1 MVPTFLK
8 WHSSSDT
15 GGNPLIMVFHGL
27 SWSMT
32 INAYHCMSLL
42 TRFAQCVLCVWLRTI
57 FGGFA
62 IGNQW
67 FISSHSGERYR
78 KGVKSVLFQPLGN
91 SFCTD
96 LYRSVQ
102 NIQEPRCWLLVP
114 EGCKLIASV
123 ETCSGLHV
131 SKHVGKNLGWQVAK
145 ICKNRIYVESI
156 AAWFRHVTS

>member
-1 MVPTFLK
+1 
-8 WHSSSDT
+8 
-15 GGNPLIMVFHGL
+15 MVFHGL
-27 SWSMT
+27 SRSMT